1 VDAPRRRFAPAV
13 EATAYFVCSEAL
25 ANVAKHAEASRAT
38 IVLEANAHR
47 LRAEI
52 TDDGVG
58 GAEPSRGSGLR
69 GLADRVEA
77 LGGRVVVKA
86 ARSVG
91 TRVIAEI
98 PLDPVSKNA
107 GPSGLPPV
115 RTRDT
120 EGSP

>member
-1 VDAPRRRFAPAV
+1 M
-13 EATAYFVCSEAL
+13 
-25 ANVAKHAEASRAT
+25 
-38 IVLEANAHR
+38 LEANADR

-52 TDDGVG
+52 ADDGVG

-77 LGGRVVVKA
+77 LGGRLGVKT
-86 ARSVG
+86 ARGAG

-98 PLDPVSKNA
+98 PLDPASRNA
-107 GPSGLPPV
+107 GLSGLTPV

>member
-38 IVLEANAHR
+38 VMLEANADR

-52 TDDGVG
+52 ADDGVG

-69 GLADRVEA
+69 GLADRVET
-77 LGGRVVVKA
+77 LGGRLGVKT
-86 ARSVG
+86 ARGAG

-98 PLDPVSKNA
+98 PLDPASKNA
-107 GPSGLPPV
+107 GPSGLSPV